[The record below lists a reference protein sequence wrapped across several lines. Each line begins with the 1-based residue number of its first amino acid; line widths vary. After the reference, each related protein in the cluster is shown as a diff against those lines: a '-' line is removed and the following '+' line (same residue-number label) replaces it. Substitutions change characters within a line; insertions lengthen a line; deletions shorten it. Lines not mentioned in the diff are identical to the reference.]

1 MLALTAQRQG
11 SKSACLYGTDE
22 KALHWHQF
30 SPVGSVHKLVGSF
43 V

>member
-11 SKSACLYGTDE
+11 NKSACLYGTDE
-22 KALHWHQF
+22 KALRWHQI
-30 SPVGSVHKLVGSF
+30 SPVGLAQQFVRSF